1 MIAIANCS
9 GFLGDRL
16 SAARE
21 IVDAHREGRAH
32 VDVLTGDWL
41 AELTMG
47 LLATQRER
55 DPARGYAATFVAQMT
70 DVLADCLAAGITV
83 VANAGGLNPHG
94 CAAAVEALGTGARIA
109 VVDGDDVTDRA
120 AAELD
125 ETPVVA
131 NAYLG
136 CRGIVAALAAGADV
150 VITGRVTD
158 AAVVLGPAAHH
169 HGWGVDDLDALAG
182 ATAAGH
188 VIECGAQATG
198 GNFSFAREIADLR
211 RAGFPIAEIAA
222 DGSAVI
228 TKPAGTGGAVTVET
242 VTAQLLYEI
251 DGPRYPTPDVTAR
264 FDTLALHDDG
274 PDRVRI
280 SGAVGEPPPD
290 TVKVGAVVPAGWH
303 NEITLVIT
311 GLDVEAKAQLA
322 LDALWAAVPRD
333 AFDRVATTLVRGD
346 REDPKRLAEA
356 VSFLRI
362 AVAGDRRAVARLS
375 RAAVETALASYPGF
389 FATSPPGP
397 GSAASVF
404 RPVFLP
410 AAEVPQRVTLDGA
423 AWEVPAP
430 SPIRAEGTLD
440 RTDRATGPVAR
451 FAGPSRRVPLGRV
464 VGARSGD
471 KGGNATLGL
480 WARTDEVHAW
490 LADVWTDPFVADLLG
505 PDAEGCELRRW
516 SLPNVRAVGVTVVG
530 FLGRGVADNLSL
542 DAQAKG
548 LGEFVRARHVDVP
561 EEWIP

>member
-16 SAARE
+16 AAARE

-47 LLATQRER
+47 LLARQRER
-55 DPARGYAATFVAQMT
+55 DPAAGYAATFVRQMA

-94 CAAAVEALGTGARIA
+94 CAEAVEALGTGARIA
-109 VVDGDDVTDRA
+109 VVDGDDVTDRVA
-120 AAELD
+120 ADLD
-125 ETPVVA
+125 EAPVVA

-158 AAVVLGPAAHH
+158 AAVVVGPAAHR
-169 HGWGVDDLDALAG
+169 HGWTVDDLDALAG

-198 GNFSFAREIADLR
+198 GNFSFAAEIADLR
-211 RAGFPIAEIAA
+211 RPGFPIAEIAA

-228 TKPAGTGGAVTVET
+228 TKPSGTGGAVTVET

-264 FDTLALHDDG
+264 FDTVSLHDDG
-274 PDRVRI
+274 PDRVRL
-280 SGAVGEPPPD
+280 SGTVGEPPPD
-290 TVKVGAVVPAGWH
+290 TVKVGAIVPAGWR

-322 LDALWAAVPRD
+322 LDALWTAVPRET
-333 AFDRVATTLVRGD
+333 FERVETTLVRGD

-362 AVAGDRRAVARLS
+362 AVAGEQRAVARLP
-375 RAAVETALASYPGF
+375 RAAVETALGSYPGC

-410 AAEVPQRVTLDGA
+410 AAEVPQRVTVGGTSREVA
-423 AWEVPAP
+423 ARAP
-430 SPIRAEGTLD
+430 SRVRGTLVPQE
-440 RTDRATGPVAR
+440 RSHRPLTNPGST
-451 FAGPSRRVPLGRV
+451 RRVPLGRV

-480 WARTDEVHAW
+480 WARTDAAHAW
-490 LADVWTDPFVADLLG
+490 LAGAWTDPFVADLLG
-505 PDAEGCELRRW
+505 PDAEGCDLRRW
-516 SLPNVRAVGVTVVG
+516 ALPTVRAVGVTVVG

-548 LGEFVRARHVDVP
+548 LAEFVRARHVDVP
-561 EEWIP
+561 EELIP